1 MTAVKSAN
9 RPLQTPSLEEDYA
22 LLKLAARDA
31 GELALTYFKQQ
42 ILVNR
47 KPDGSEVSEADI
59 AVDTAL
65 KLDLRT
71 KRPDYGW
78 LSEETEDDS
87 ERLNYRRVWMVDP
100 IDGTNAF
107 LRHVPEWTVSAA
119 LVEDGVPVLGVVFN
133 PATGEYFHA
142 MRGKGAFLNDTRI
155 GASKKSTLD
164 GALLIASG
172 GLFKKKIWKEPW
184 PEVKTRWVNSVA
196 YRLALVACGQADATI
211 SLSAKS
217 EWDLAAAA
225 IIVEEAGGAITDHHG
240 EAHVYNRP
248 SPRFPSLVASGKAL
262 HPLLIDRTN
271 RVDL

>member
-1 MTAVKSAN
+1 MTASKPAE
-9 RPLQTPSLEEDYA
+9 RPLPAASLDEDYA
-22 LLKLAARDA
+22 LLKQAARDA
-31 GELALTYFKQQ
+31 GELALTYFRRQ

-47 KPDGSEVSEADI
+47 KPDGSEVSEADL

-65 KLDLRT
+65 KLDLIG

-78 LSEETEDDS
+78 LSEETLDDP
-87 ERLNYRRVWMVDP
+87 ERLERRRVWMVDP

-119 LVEDGVPVLGVVFN
+119 LVEDGVPVIGVVFN
-133 PATGEYFHA
+133 PATKEFFHA
-142 MRGKGAFLNDTRI
+142 IRGRGAFLNDRPI
-155 GASKKSTLD
+155 KASTLSTLD
-164 GALLIASG
+164 GARLIASG

-196 YRLALVACGQADATI
+196 YRLALVACGEADATI
-211 SLSAKS
+211 SLSAKY

-225 IIVEEAGGAITDHHG
+225 VLVEEAGGVITDHRG
-240 EAHVYNRP
+240 ETQCYNRV

-262 HPLLIDRTN
+262 HPILIERTG
-271 RVDL
+271 RIDL

>member
-1 MTAVKSAN
+1 
-9 RPLQTPSLEEDYA
+9 
-22 LLKLAARDA
+22 
-31 GELALTYFKQQ
+31 
-42 ILVNR
+42 
-47 KPDGSEVSEADI
+47 
-59 AVDTAL
+59 
-65 KLDLRT
+65 
-71 KRPDYGW
+71 
-78 LSEETEDDS
+78 
-87 ERLNYRRVWMVDP
+87 
-100 IDGTNAF
+100 
-107 LRHVPEWTVSAA
+107 
-119 LVEDGVPVLGVVFN
+119 
-133 PATGEYFHA
+133 

-225 IIVEEAGGAITDHHG
+225 IIVEEAGGAITGHHG